1 MLDNYSSPLMSTHS
15 TNINNCS
22 NANIREARNRSGSIT
37 DGLVLLLPLNIDATV
52 MITAIDIPTSY
63 SIPTVHF
70 LFNKKGTEI

>member
-1 MLDNYSSPLMSTHS
+1 MLDNYSSPLMSIHS

-22 NANIREARNRSGSIT
+22 NANIREARNRSGSET

-52 MITAIDIPTSY
+52 IIIAIDIPTSY
-63 SIPTVHF
+63 SIPIVHF